1 MNVTEVLT
9 DGLEIQDSIIKVMG
23 VGGGGCNAINYL
35 YRQGIQDVTLLVC
48 NTDKMSLAGS
58 SVPSK
63 LQIGNGLGVGGKP
76 EVAKQYAED
85 GAAGY
90 INGVLNNIAKS
101 GLLDG

>member
-1 MNVTEVLT
+1 
-9 DGLEIQDSIIKVMG
+9 MG

-35 YRQGIQDVTLLVC
+35 YKQGIQDVTLLVC

-76 EVAKQYAED
+76 EKAKQYALYYRRY
-85 GAAGY
+85 GWRYRYGCFANSGRGGKGNGNPNSGY
-90 INGVLNNIAKS
+90 CDYS
-101 GLLDG
+101 FCF